1 MINENVT
8 YSDSFGVEFFP
19 KETRKFIGNNKITT
33 HIYRM
38 FIFMI
43 QKYIDNFVFNLS
55 ISC

>member
-43 QKYIDNFVFNLS
+43 Q
-55 ISC
+55 